1 VRIAA
6 VNARRLL
13 VVRNPRAR
21 RTPTEHAL
29 LEAAAPLRAAGWR
42 IEVQTTRGPGHAT
55 MLAAAA
61 AASGVT
67 VVAACGGDGTV
78 HEVVNGLV
86 GTDAA
91 LAVVPAGT
99 ANVWAREAHAPLDTA
114 GALALI
120 PRARWVRLDVGR
132 VRVASG
138 AERRFL
144 LMCGIGLDAAA
155 VLRVDTGSRAK
166 RWLGR
171 ARYLSAAA
179 GVLLHARAVEATIG
193 IDGVTERMPLL
204 EVLVGN
210 TRLYGGVTQLT
221 AGAFANDGVLD
232 VCTFSGRGLVQRL
245 SLGARALR
253 GGLDR
258 RAGGGITYRRG
269 AQIEVTT
276 LDSAR
281 ALPVQADGEYV
292 GDTPVRVSVEPG
304 ALLALIAP
312 GRNVLLREG

>member
-1 VRIAA
+1 VVTPDAQ
-6 VNARRLL
+6 RLV

-21 RTPTEHAL
+21 RAPTEQAL
-29 LEAAAPLRAAGWR
+29 LEGAAPLRAAGWR
-42 IEVQTTRGPGHAT
+42 VEVQTTRGPGHAT
-55 MLAAAA
+55 MLAAVA

-99 ANVWAREAHAPLDTA
+99 ANVWAREAHVPLDMTR
-114 GALALI
+114 ALALI
-120 PRARWVRLDVGR
+120 PRAQRVRLDVGR

-144 LMCGIGLDAAA
+144 LMCGIGLDASA
-155 VLRVDTGSRAK
+155 VLRVAMDSRAQ

-171 ARYLSAAA
+171 ARYLTAAA
-179 GVLLHARAVEATIG
+179 GVLLRARAVEAIVG

-210 TRLYGGVTQLT
+210 TRLYGGVTRLT
-221 AGAFANDGVLD
+221 AGAYANDGVLD
-232 VCTFSGRGLVQRL
+232 VCTFSDRGLAQRVL
-245 SLGARALR
+245 LGAQALR

-269 AQIEVTT
+269 ARIEVTT
-276 LDSAR
+276 VDSAR
-281 ALPVQADGEYV
+281 ALPVQADGEYI
-292 GDTPVRVSVEPG
+292 GETPVSVSVEPG

-312 GRNVLLREG
+312 GPNVLLRDA